1 MIRSIPRHDLNR
13 EPEEDLWEE
22 NKSSRDTWSNRLDTE
37 DASTIYFSLPSL
49 YLDAMFSVEADPDAA
64 QVDTWEAWVTAMQM
78 HHAMFAMT
86 TNPPG
91 TELEL
96 MVNHQVRHPKAT
108 GPRYCTNA
116 SNWLTAFFLAV
127 ICRDQKRYRELCE
140 IPVDRLREAGES
152 EGTQYNPFTYH
163 WISALQAFV
172 LNRPGLGEELLA
184 AMELSA
190 PDRAS
195 IGSPELL
202 GMIVFPPMNAFLRLV
217 ERDTEKFND
226 ALAQGLELFRDYQIS
241 DAKRAQD
248 IEGVVSLPL
257 LALAC
262 LAYDTA
268 QVDPDFR
275 LEVESGYLPKHLV
288 QRSWYGE
295 FPV

>member
-1 MIRSIPRHDLNR
+1 MTRSITRHDLNR
-13 EPEEDLWEE
+13 APEEDLWEE
-22 NKSSRDTWSNRLDTE
+22 SKSSRDTWSDRLDTE
-37 DASTIYFSLPSL
+37 DASTIYFSLSTL
-49 YLDAMFSVEADPDAA
+49 YMSALYSVEADPDAA
-64 QVDTWEAWVTAMQM
+64 QLDTWEAWVTAMQM

-96 MVNHQVRHPKAT
+96 MVNHRVRHPEAT

-116 SNWLTAFFLAV
+116 SNWTTAFLLAV
-127 ICRDQKRYRELCE
+127 ICRDQQRYRELCE
-140 IPVDRLREAGES
+140 VPVELLREAGES
-152 EGTQYNPFTYH
+152 EGTQYNEFTYR

-190 PDRAS
+190 PDRVD
-195 IGSPELL
+195 IGSPELTE
-202 GMIVFPPMNAFLRLV
+202 MIVFPPMNTLLRLV

-226 ALAQGLELFRDYQIS
+226 ALAQGLELFRAYQTA
-241 DAKRAQD
+241 DAKRARS
-248 IEGVVSLPL
+248 IKGVVSLPL
-257 LALAC
+257 LAMAC

-268 QVDPDFR
+268 EQDPDFR